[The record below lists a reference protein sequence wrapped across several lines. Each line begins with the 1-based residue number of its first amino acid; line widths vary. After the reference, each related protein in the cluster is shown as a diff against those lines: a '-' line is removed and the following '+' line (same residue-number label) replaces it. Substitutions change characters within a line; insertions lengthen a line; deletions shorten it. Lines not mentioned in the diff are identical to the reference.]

1 MNIIWIVSDTLRR
14 DHIGVYGNKT
24 IHTPSI
30 DALATKS
37 VRFDRCYAASFPTM
51 PTRAD
56 YFTGRFS
63 ASFMKWGPF
72 SETDVTLA
80 QILSKA
86 GFHTAAIVDTPFYL
100 RLGMNYDRGF
110 YTFSVIEGQSLRRGE
125 AHDVRAAW
133 RFESDC
139 CAPQTFIKATEWLE
153 RHYKEDFFLYID
165 AWDPHE
171 LWNAPNYYT
180 ELYMPDYDGEIVRP
194 AYQYWQEVPGLTEE
208 KVKKAHASYCGEV
221 TMVDTWLGYFLRRL
235 ENMNLMEKTAIVFT
249 SDHGFYFGEHG
260 GIFGKMVLGKKSD
273 GTPYKMSD
281 PDGKW
286 GHSPLYEEVTAIP
299 LFIYIPGVSSAV
311 YMGLTS
317 AVDLMPTVLD
327 IMGQKIP
334 ANVEGHSLLPTM
346 KDINT
351 KGREFVITT
360 QPFANPGDFEGVV
373 DNVDRAT
380 NVYTGVT
387 VTTEEWSLLYEVEP
401 GLSEL
406 YHLPSDRKQEK
417 NVISKHPEVAR
428 ELHQMLVKFM
438 RETNVLPRFAEIRS
452 ELRL

>member
-1 MNIIWIVSDTLRR
+1 MNVIWIVSDTLRR

-24 IHTPSI
+24 IHTPSM
-30 DALATKS
+30 DALAAKS

-51 PTRAD
+51 PARAD

-63 ASFMKWGPF
+63 ASFMNWGPLP
-72 SETDVTLA
+72 ENEVTLA
-80 QILSKA
+80 QILSQN
-86 GFHTAAIVDTPFYL
+86 GFHTAAIVDTPFFL

-110 YTFSVIEGQSLRRGE
+110 YTFLFIEGQSLRRGE

-139 CAPQTFIKATEWLE
+139 NAPQTFIKAMEWLE

-171 LWNAPNYYT
+171 PWNPPRYYT
-180 ELYMPDYDGEIVRP
+180 ELYMPDYDGEVVPP
-194 AYQYWQEVPGLTEE
+194 AYHYWRETPGFTEE
-208 KVKKAHASYCGEV
+208 KVKKAHAAYCGEI
-221 TMVDTWLGYFLRRL
+221 TMVDTWLGYLLRRL
-235 ENMNLMEKTAIVFT
+235 ENMNLMEETAIIFT

-260 GIFGKMVLGKKSD
+260 ILGKTVLGKRSD

-281 PDGKW
+281 PNGKW
-286 GHSPLYEEVTAIP
+286 GHSPLYEEITAIP
-299 LFIYIPGVSSAV
+299 LFIYVPGISPAI
-311 YMGLTS
+311 YGGLTS
-317 AVDLMPTVLD
+317 AVGLMPTVLD
-327 IMGQKIP
+327 IMGQEIP
-334 ANVEGHSLLPTM
+334 TNVEGHSLLPTM
-346 KDINT
+346 KDTTT
-351 KGREFVITT
+351 KGQEFVITT
-360 QPFANPGDFEGVV
+360 RPFTNPGDFEGVV

-380 NVYTGVT
+380 NVHNGVT
-387 VTTEEWSLLYEVEP
+387 VTTEEWSLIYEVDP

-406 YHLPSDRKQEK
+406 YHLPSDPTQEK
-417 NVISKHPEVAR
+417 NIIGERPEVAR

-438 RETNVLPRFAEIRS
+438 RETNVATRLVEPRL